1 MSETGQAITAS
12 IAFVSQ
18 VAREC
23 EALANLIKQ
32 EVSDLFR
39 QSPLD
44 TTYTPGQWCSSY
56 RTDAS
61 GWIYSDVAWTLPLT
75 PSRKHEPTAHLAFQ
89 MSFLC
94 DNVEGGLSPE
104 PLLHINLWGVPTNV
118 KSEDYMGFKMYG
130 LSPAT
135 MTQLRDGTARLFRW
149 EAENGAADHWTFSL
163 RLARIDKPEEVR
175 KQICTFI
182 SLLLA
187 DVDAGEAALNDTPSV
202 VRWTVLEETHE
213 DRNDYYRVVL

>member
-18 VAREC
+18 VAKEC
-23 EALANLIKQ
+23 EALAKLIKQ
-32 EVSDLFR
+32 EISQLF
-39 QSPLD
+39 SHGPMD
-44 TTYTPGQWCSSY
+44 TVYTPGQWCSSY
-56 RTDAS
+56 RTDTS

-75 PSRKHEPTAHLAFQ
+75 PTRKRKPTAHLAFQ

-94 DNVEGGLSPE
+94 NNLEGGLSPE
-104 PLLHINLWGVPTNV
+104 PLLHINLWDVPTNV
-118 KSEDYMGFKMYG
+118 RSEDFMGFKMSG
-130 LSPAT
+130 LAPAT
-135 MTQLRDGTARLFRW
+135 MTRLRDGTARLFRW

-163 RLARIDKPEEVR
+163 PLAHINKADDVR
-175 KQICTFI
+175 EQICTFI

-187 DVDAGEAALNDTPSV
+187 DVDAGEAALEDAPSV
-202 VRWTVLEETHE
+202 VRWSVLEETYE